1 MKITVIDSL
10 LNKKQATYI
19 AFLLF
24 SWLVL
29 ITPLIDTKII
39 PGHDYAF
46 HVARIIDIA
55 DGLQNGIF
63 PVRIYANEM
72 IFWGT
77 PAGIFYPSLFLY
89 IPAMLKIAG
98 IPIEICYNLFIAFVF
113 FLGIFSSWLGF
124 SLLTRSKKAGFFSTL
139 LYISSGYY
147 LSDAYIRSAVGEL
160 IGLSFLPLA
169 IAFVQDVAFKTKVS
183 KRIYISG
190 ILAVSAI
197 IQSHVLTCFFLLL
210 FCLCSLVVQHS
221 YITIK
226 KVYSILLVTLVLF
239 ALNSNFLLPFLFF
252 CKNVPLSIDYVD
264 KFSQY
269 GWPSSVVWRFL
280 LLWNISLSV
289 AVCFFIDLIRDKSCV
304 KLPRRLKSMYLKTY
318 FPFFVIGLFFLFM
331 SDYAFPWNILS
342 PLRKLFKIMQFPW
355 RFLGLATLCF
365 SVCGGLAINT
375 LCRIKKCKNS
385 CALPGACLL
394 CIINLMSFCFFEPLP
409 SSANWTMPAKIHWK
423 RSIVP
428 SDADYIH
435 KSTNIFKLLEQG
447 NRYISN
453 ATIYIYNKKR
463 TNISFA
469 YKATKNSEIVL
480 PLIHYPG
487 YAAVDQ
493 VGKKVM
499 IEENDNQMIL
509 IKLPE
514 GNGSIQLRYEGL
526 ILFTVADCL
535 SAITLICFIVFI
547 LYHRRSRK
555 TFNTIHNL
563 DF

>member
-55 DGLQNGIF
+55 DSLQDGIF
-63 PVRIYANEM
+63 PVRVYANEM

-169 IAFVQDVAFKTKVS
+169 IAFIQDVVIKTKVS
-183 KRIYISG
+183 KRIYILG

-221 YITIK
+221 HVTIK
-226 KVYSILLVTLVLF
+226 KVYCIFLVTLVLF

-252 CKNVPLSIDYVD
+252 YKNVPLFIDYVD

-269 GWPSSVVWRFL
+269 GWPTSVVWRFL

-304 KLPRRLKSMYLKTY
+304 KLPNRLKNKYFKTY
-318 FPFFVIGLFFLFM
+318 FPFFVTGLFFLFM

-342 PLRKLFKIMQFPW
+342 PLRKLFEIMQFPW

-394 CIINLMSFCFFEPLP
+394 CIINLMSF
-409 SSANWTMPAKIHWK
+409 
-423 RSIVP
+423 
-428 SDADYIH
+428 
-435 KSTNIFKLLEQG
+435 
-447 NRYISN
+447 
-453 ATIYIYNKKR
+453 
-463 TNISFA
+463 
-469 YKATKNSEIVL
+469 
-480 PLIHYPG
+480 
-487 YAAVDQ
+487 
-493 VGKKVM
+493 
-499 IEENDNQMIL
+499 
-509 IKLPE
+509 
-514 GNGSIQLRYEGL
+514 
-526 ILFTVADCL
+526 
-535 SAITLICFIVFI
+535 
-547 LYHRRSRK
+547 
-555 TFNTIHNL
+555 
-563 DF
+563 